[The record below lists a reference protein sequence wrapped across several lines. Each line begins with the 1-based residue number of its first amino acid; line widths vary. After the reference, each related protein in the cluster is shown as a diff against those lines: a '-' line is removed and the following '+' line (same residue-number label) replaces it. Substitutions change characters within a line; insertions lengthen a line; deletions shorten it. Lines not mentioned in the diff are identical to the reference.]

1 MIIIFTIGQVA
12 AKVGLN
18 IGAIRFYER
27 KGLLDPVVRNEQNNR
42 LYTDDEIN
50 WLIFLRCLRETGM
63 SVEEIKK
70 YYDMVKAGTSTL
82 PERIKLIQDQ
92 KQALLDDIDKKKA
105 QLVHLEHK
113 LERYYRGENY

>member
-1 MIIIFTIGQVA
+1 MFTIGQVA
-12 AKVGLN
+12 KEVGLN

-27 KGLLDPVVRNEQNNR
+27 KGLLEPVLRNEQNNR
-42 LYTDDEIN
+42 LYSEDTIG
-50 WLIFLRCLRETGM
+50 WLVFLKCLRETGM

-70 YYDMVKAGTSTL
+70 YHDMVKTGTSTL
-82 PERIKLIQDQ
+82 AERTRMIEEQ
-92 KQALLDDIDKKKA
+92 KQTLLDDIEKKKA